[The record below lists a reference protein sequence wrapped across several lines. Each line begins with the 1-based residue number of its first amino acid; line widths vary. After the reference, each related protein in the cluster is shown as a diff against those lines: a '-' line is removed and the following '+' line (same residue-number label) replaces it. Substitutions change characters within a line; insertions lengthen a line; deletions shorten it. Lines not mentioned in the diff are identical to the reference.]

1 MRTMKAAV
9 LHGREDVRIES
20 VPVPAIV
27 GGEVLLRNHVALTC
41 GTDVKVFRRG
51 YHARMIVP
59 PAIFGHEVSGV
70 VEEIGP
76 EVDNVRPGT
85 AVVVANSAPCGLC
98 EYCRKGKPNLCDDLL
113 FWNGAY
119 AEYSRIPAR
128 LVQANLV
135 LHPAGMT
142 HRQAAMVEPLACAIR
157 GIGAC
162 EIERG
167 QTVAVI
173 GVGALGL
180 MLVALAHRAGATVVA
195 LGRNRDRLLRA
206 QALGAD
212 ETVST
217 HDEPDLVSALRR
229 RSSGGRGPE
238 VVIEAAGTR
247 ETAEAALRA
256 VRKGGLVNLFAGC
269 PADTRLTVD
278 APRLHYDE
286 LTVKSTFH
294 HTPTSVREAVRLVT
308 KGEVDPEAFITGEA
322 SLDQVPEVFR
332 RLALAADG
340 LKTAILPLRG

>member
-1 MRTMKAAV
+1 MKAAI

-20 VPVPAIV
+20 VPVPAIE

-59 PAIFGHEVSGV
+59 PAVFGHEVSGV
-70 VEEIGP
+70 VEAVGP
-76 EVDNVRPGT
+76 EVEGVRPGT
-85 AVVVANSAPCGLC
+85 AVVVANSAPCGQC
-98 EYCRKGKPNLCDDLL
+98 EYCAKGRPNLCDDLL

-128 LVQANLV
+128 LVRANLV

-157 GIGAC
+157 GIEAC
-162 EIERG
+162 EIAPG

-173 GVGALGL
+173 GVGSLGL
-180 MLVALAHRAGATVVA
+180 MLVALARQRGATVVA
-195 LGRNRDRLLRA
+195 LGRNRDRLVRA
-206 QALGAD
+206 RTLGAD
-212 ETVST
+212 LTVST

-229 RSSGGRGPE
+229 RSPDGRGPE
-238 VVIEAAGTR
+238 IVIEAAGTR
-247 ETAEAALRA
+247 ETAEAALQA

-269 PADTRLTVD
+269 PAETRLTVD
-278 APRLHYDE
+278 APRIHYDE

-294 HTPTSVREAVRLVT
+294 HTPTSVRQALELVVQ
-308 KGEVDPEAFITGEA
+308 GDLDPEAFITDEA

-332 RLALAADG
+332 RLAQAADG
-340 LKTAILPLRG
+340 LKTAIVPLRG

>member
-1 MRTMKAAV
+1 
-9 LHGREDVRIES
+9 
-20 VPVPAIV
+20 
-27 GGEVLLRNHVALTC
+27 
-41 GTDVKVFRRG
+41 
-51 YHARMIVP
+51 
-59 PAIFGHEVSGV
+59 
-70 VEEIGP
+70 
-76 EVDNVRPGT
+76 
-85 AVVVANSAPCGLC
+85 VANSAPCGLC
-98 EYCRKGKPNLCDDLL
+98 EYCRKERPNLCDDLL

-128 LVQANLV
+128 LVRSNLV

-142 HRQAAMVEPLACAIR
+142 HRQAAMVEPLACAVR
-157 GIGAC
+157 GIEAC
-162 EIERG
+162 KIEAG

-180 MLVALAHRAGATVVA
+180 MLVALAHRSGATVVA

-212 ETVST
+212 ETVSS
-217 HDEPDLVSALRR
+217 HDEPDVVAALRR
-229 RSSGGRGPE
+229 RSPDGRGPE

-269 PADTRLTVD
+269 PAETRLTVD

-286 LTVKSTFH
+286 LTVTSTFH
-294 HTPTSVREAVRLVT
+294 HTPASVRQAVQLVT
-308 KGEVDPEAFITGEA
+308 HGDVNPENFITDEA

-332 RLALAADG
+332 RLAMATDG
-340 LKTAILPLRG
+340 LKTAIMPLRG